1 MLFFYPSVYIQYT
14 FAITIAIVVSF
25 APAHATGTLSTSRG
39 RHIKKITL
47 AITLAAFATTASA
60 GGLQEPEVT
69 MAPAPMIEEA
79 TAGSSAGNLIV
90 PLLAVLLLAAA
101 AR

>member
-1 MLFFYPSVYIQYT
+1 MAV
-14 FAITIAIVVSF
+14 VVSF
-25 APAHATGTLSTSRG
+25 AHARATGTLSTSRG

-60 GGLQEPEVT
+60 GGFQKPEVT
-69 MAPAPMIEEA
+69 MAPAPMIKEA

>member
-1 MLFFYPSVYIQYT
+1 
-14 FAITIAIVVSF
+14 
-25 APAHATGTLSTSRG
+25 
-39 RHIKKITL
+39 
-47 AITLAAFATTASA
+47 
-60 GGLQEPEVT
+60 
-69 MAPAPMIEEA
+69 MIEEA

>member
-1 MLFFYPSVYIQYT
+1 
-14 FAITIAIVVSF
+14 
-25 APAHATGTLSTSRG
+25 
-39 RHIKKITL
+39 
-47 AITLAAFATTASA
+47 LAAFATTASA
-60 GGLQEPEVT
+60 GGFQEPEVT

>member
-1 MLFFYPSVYIQYT
+1 MFYPSAYCQYT
-14 FAITIAIVVSF
+14 FVILRIAVVVSF

-39 RHIKKITL
+39 RHMKKITL

>member
-1 MLFFYPSVYIQYT
+1 M
-14 FAITIAIVVSF
+14 VSF
-25 APAHATGTLSTSRG
+25 APARATGTLSTSLG